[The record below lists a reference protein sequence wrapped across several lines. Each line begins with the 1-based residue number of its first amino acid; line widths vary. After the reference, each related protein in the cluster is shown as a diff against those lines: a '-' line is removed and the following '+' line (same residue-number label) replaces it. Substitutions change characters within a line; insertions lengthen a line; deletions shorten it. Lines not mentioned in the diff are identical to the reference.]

1 MGHCL
6 ESDLRKKKAR
16 VLCVYS
22 VTSVEP
28 IENDVTMFG
37 VDSLLIMNGCNSL
50 KGIAAV
56 RADGRKDRK
65 VCDTKR
71 ERV

>member
-1 MGHCL
+1 
-6 ESDLRKKKAR
+6 
-16 VLCVYS
+16 
-22 VTSVEP
+22 VTDVEP